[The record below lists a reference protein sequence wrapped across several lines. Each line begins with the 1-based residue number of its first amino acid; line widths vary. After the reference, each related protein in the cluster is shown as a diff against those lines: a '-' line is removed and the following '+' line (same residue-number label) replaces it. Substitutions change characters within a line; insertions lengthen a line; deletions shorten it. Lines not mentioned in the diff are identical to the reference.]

1 MNKEHILAE
10 IKRTAALNGG
20 VALGKDRLFQETGIK
35 SSDWIGKLWARWGD
49 AVKEAG
55 ITPSAFQGRYED
67 VMLLESYIRLVR
79 ELGRIPVATELKL
92 KARQDKTFPSNTTFE
107 RFGSKQQ
114 LIKTLIEYCQAKS
127 GYDDVLVIALPSL
140 TPVNEIQE
148 EIFSDEES
156 SEVIGFVY
164 MLKAGRNFKIGRS
177 NSFDRRSRELKIQ
190 LPEQAETVHV
200 IRTDDPIGIE
210 GYWHNRFEAKRK
222 NGEWFELSAQDV
234 KAFKRRLPKSTTLT
248 SASNLQKS
256 E

>member
-1 MNKEHILAE
+1 MNKDHILAE

-20 VALGKDRLFQETGIK
+20 VPLGKGRFFQETGIK
-35 SSDWIGKLWARWGD
+35 ETDWVGKIWARWSD

-55 ITPSAFQGRYED
+55 LTPNTLQVRYED
-67 VMLLESYIRLVR
+67 EWLLEKYAIFVR
-79 ELGRIPVATELKL
+79 EIKKLPVISEFRL
-92 KARQDKTFPSNTTFE
+92 KARQEQDFPQYATFY

-114 LIKTLIEYCQAKS
+114 LLKRVVEYCEEKQ
-127 GYDDVLVIALPSL
+127 GYEDVLAIVLPHL
-140 TPVNEIQE
+140 TETVETNEYAD
-148 EIFSDEES
+148 SDNE

-164 MLKAGRNFKIGRS
+164 MLKAGRNFKVGRS

-210 GYWHNRFEAKRK
+210 AYWHKRFEAKRK

-234 KAFKRRLPKSTTLT
+234 KAFKRRKFM
-248 SASNLQKS
+248 
-256 E
+256 